1 MIWLGLVP
9 AMLPHV
15 KRVYSWSRTWRRREG
30 GWFIWNLV
38 WCLENRH
45 VMYKENYIHLD
56 CSNVL
61 YFLFPL
67 SRETLSQDTG
77 TSEKDLGNMPS
88 LLLLRAGSFAP
99 CIKDSRI
106 KLKGKSTGQLKLKK
120 PRYAK
125 SFLSR
130 GKHFSLTYT
139 LAGFFCGSIYTMREF
154 WSVSTVVPQRTA
166 VISPFW
172 LAWCSPFLGGALPL
186 LQLVQL
192 WHHGPGWPR
201 AWLPSAHGEFAAID
215 SMLVAWI

>member
-1 MIWLGLVP
+1 
-9 AMLPHV
+9 
-15 KRVYSWSRTWRRREG
+15 
-30 GWFIWNLV
+30 
-38 WCLENRH
+38 
-45 VMYKENYIHLD
+45 MYKENYIHLD

-139 LAGFFCGSIYTMREF
+139 LAVFFFVQSIPWGNFDQSAQLCLKELLWF
-154 WSVSTVVPQRTA
+154 PHFGWPDA
-166 VISPFW
+166 
-172 LAWCSPFLGGALPL
+172 APFLVGLCPFSSWCNCDTTDLGGLVRGCL
-186 LQLVQL
+186 LLTGNL
-192 WHHGPGWPR
+192 
-201 AWLPSAHGEFAAID
+201 L
-215 SMLVAWI
+215 L